1 MKLSEKSKRLWE
13 FRKKIEPIF
22 PEYNRIRLIRKSI
35 KEGNGTTNVVLSE
48 EDAKKYPEMKKTVK
62 LVRAEEMLF
71 YENEYKPVMRE
82 RDAAS
87 REASRWY
94 RIYQTGEDSG
104 NPETVRREFLM
115 RCPAEDCRGFLSTA
129 YKCGVCDKKTCSDC
143 LELLPSE
150 ADVTAHTC
158 NPQSVESAKAIKKET
173 RPCPKC
179 GSRIFK
185 IDGCDQMWCTVEGCG
200 TAFSWTSGHVVTGR
214 VHNPHYYEWLR
225 RNGGQA
231 APDREIGDIP
241 CGGIPANWV
250 FTRLVIR
257 EPNLA
262 IDEKNKILEIHRN
275 IVEFEARLN
284 DYPARP
290 AANANKD
297 INVSYLMNGISEA
310 EWQRNLEHAEAR
322 FNRKKEIGQIL
333 QTLITASAEILQGI
347 VGKLENR
354 PYNNPEEFAVENM
367 KWIREVALPMFESLR
382 KYTNEAYLGLAKAQH
397 MAVPQISDDWKW
409 MGIRA
414 LYRKKGGTADAEAA
428 QEEQAEAA

>member
-1 MKLSEKSKRLWE
+1 METYTAKTRQKIKCQYCPVTACKGCQQRALLNTYEDPHCFSCKAGWSADFLSQHFPLAFRNQTLRHHRRKILLEREKAMLPAMQIFVEAKKNMEKYNEIYRTAAVKLATRSKLLWE
-13 FRKKIEPIF
+13 FRKKIEPIL

-35 KEGNGTTNVVLSE
+35 KEGTPNIVLSD
-48 EDAKKYPEMKKTVK
+48 EDAKKYPDLKKNVK
-62 LVRAEEMLF
+62 LVRAEEMLY
-71 YENEYKPVMRE
+71 YENEYKPAMRE

-115 RCPAEDCRGFLSTA
+115 RCPAEECRGFLSTA

-143 LELLPSE
+143 LELLPVD
-150 ADVTAHTC
+150 AVDAAHTC

-179 GSRIFK
+179 GARIFK
-185 IDGCDQMWCTVEGCG
+185 IDGCDQMWCTVEGCS

-231 APDREIGDIP
+231 APDREVGDIP

-257 EPNLA
+257 EQNLA
-262 IDEKNKILEIHRN
+262 IGEKNKILEIHRN

-297 INVSYLMNGISEA
+297 INVSYLMNGINEA
-310 EWQRNLEHAEAR
+310 EW
-322 FNRKKEIGQIL
+322 
-333 QTLITASAEILQGI
+333 
-347 VGKLENR
+347 
-354 PYNNPEEFAVENM
+354 
-367 KWIREVALPMFESLR
+367 
-382 KYTNEAYLGLAKAQH
+382 
-397 MAVPQISDDWKW
+397 
-409 MGIRA
+409 
-414 LYRKKGGTADAEAA
+414 
-428 QEEQAEAA
+428 